1 MLERSQNIFTVMLLI
16 ISFSSPVSGAS
27 DLERE
32 ARLKNQIIDAI
43 LDGEP
48 HMLEANG
55 HRFLG
60 IYTEAE
66 DSSGAVVILHGRG
79 FHPDWIDVVSPLRV
93 GLVEYG
99 WNTLSIQLPV
109 LAKEAKYYD
118 YEPVF
123 DDATPRI
130 DAALDFL
137 QQQGNKKIII
147 IAHSCGVHMA
157 MQYVRNKGEKRF
169 HAFVGIGMGATDYKQ
184 PMRRPLPIERMKNP
198 VLDVF
203 GGADYPAVHRLAG
216 LRAQHIEGQGHALS
230 EQVKVP
236 GANHYFTDM
245 GEPLLE
251 TIAGWLE
258 KLK

>member
-1 MLERSQNIFTVMLLI
+1 MLKRPQKIFSALLLMLSLN
-16 ISFSSPVSGAS
+16 SPVFGAS
-27 DLERE
+27 DLARE
-32 ARLKNQIIDAI
+32 ARLKDQIIDAI

-48 HMLEANG
+48 HMLEARG
-55 HRFLG
+55 HEFLS

-66 DSSGAVVILHGRG
+66 KASGAVLILHGRG
-79 FHPDWIDVVSPLRV
+79 FHPDWVDVVNPLRV
-93 GLVEYG
+93 GLVEHG

-118 YEPVF
+118 YEPIF

-130 DAALDFL
+130 DAAIDFL
-137 QQQGNKKIII
+137 QQQGNKKVII

-157 MQYVRNKGEKRF
+157 MQYVRNKGEQRF
-169 HAFVGIGMGATDYKQ
+169 DAFVGIGMGATDFKQ
-184 PMRRPLPIERMKNP
+184 PMRWPLPLEKMKKP

-203 GGADYPAVHRLAG
+203 GGDDYPAVHRLAG
-216 LRAQHIEGQGHALS
+216 LREQQILGQGHAFS
-230 EQVKVP
+230 KQIKIP